1 MSSYNVN
8 IPSLAKAT
16 LTPASV
22 YVLNCTAA
30 ESAIPFNATNWEKEV
45 TQVSVDMPTFDAL
58 RKKSD
63 AVYTTLCNVAQARE
77 LTATTDDDACKTALD
92 NAAKA
97 IAAWYTIFGTRPGK
111 GGSIRPLVS
120 FSHADLCIF
129 AEATA
134 DCRNS
139 IVNKTAMGSTL
150 SDAWLYFMVATTA
163 RILRGE
169 SLERADLGTSIKT
182 RKVKSEAEK
191 ADAKKKREEKKAA
204 EKAKIEKTEKDLEK
218 ATAELV
224 EMRKNAINATEIA
237 ELVIA
242 SHATDEEKVKILLLL
257 GFDTTKKEEKKQ

>member
-1 MSSYNVN
+1 MSNYNVN

-16 LTPASV
+16 LTAASV

-30 ESAIPFNATNWEKEV
+30 ESAIPFNATKWEEEV
-45 TQVSVDMPTFDAL
+45 TQASVDMPTFDNL

-111 GGSIRPLVS
+111 GGAVRPLVS

-150 SDAWLYFMVATTA
+150 SDAWLYFMIATTA

-169 SLERADLGTSIKT
+169 SLERADLSTSIKT
-182 RKVKSEAEK
+182 RKVKTEAEK

-224 EMRKNAINATEIA
+224 EMRKKAIDVSKLF
-237 ELVIA
+237 ELILA
-242 SHATDEEKVKILLLL
+242 SHATEEEKVEMLKVL
-257 GFDTTKKEEKKQ
+257 GIDTAKKEEKKQ

>member
-16 LTPASV
+16 LSAASV
-22 YVLNCTAA
+22 YVLNCTVA

-45 TQVSVDMPTFDAL
+45 TQASADMPAFDNL

-63 AVYTTLCNVAQARE
+63 AVYTALCNVAQTRE
-77 LTATTDDDACKTALD
+77 LTATTDDDACKLTLD
-92 NAAKA
+92 HAAKA
-97 IAAWYTIFGTRPGK
+97 IAEWYIVFGTRPGK

-134 DCRNS
+134 DCRNA
-139 IVNKTAMGSTL
+139 VRNKTAMGNTL

-169 SLERADLGTSIKT
+169 ALERADLSTSIKT
-182 RKVKSEAEK
+182 RKVKSETEK
-191 ADAKKKREEKKAA
+191 AAAKKEREEKKAA

-218 ATAELV
+218 ANAELAD
-224 EMRKNAINATEIA
+224 MRKKAIDVNKLAGLI
-237 ELVIA
+237 LA
-242 SHATDEEKVKILLLL
+242 SHATE
-257 GFDTTKKEEKKQ
+257 EEKKEMLKVLGIDTSKQ